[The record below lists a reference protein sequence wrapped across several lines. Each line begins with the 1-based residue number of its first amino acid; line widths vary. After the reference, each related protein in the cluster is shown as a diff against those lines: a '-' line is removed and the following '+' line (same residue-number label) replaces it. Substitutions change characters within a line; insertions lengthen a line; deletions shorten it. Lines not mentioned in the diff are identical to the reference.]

1 MKLPYNEKVI
11 EHFKDPHNVGEC
23 EDPDGKAIEGSPACG
38 DMVELTIKV
47 DEKTKVI
54 TDIKFR
60 SYGCASNIAT
70 GSIITDMAKGKTI
83 EEAKKITWKEASEE
97 LGGLPPLKVHC
108 SVLAVDALREAIRNY
123 EEKQG
128 ISTEFEPTTIEVINK
143 RLKHVMN
150 PLSGLDVI
158 RTHLIKDI
166 QIEGEEK
173 KTITIYIDLVED
185 HQFANA
191 IKEDIIEKLQHRQ
204 DVDKVV
210 IQFRK

>member
-1 MKLPYNEKVI
+1 MKLPYSEKVL

-47 DEKTKVI
+47 DEDTKVI
-54 TDIKFR
+54 KDIKFK

-83 EEAKKITWKEASEE
+83 EEAKEITWKEASDE
-97 LGGLPPLKVHC
+97 LGGLPAIKTHC

-128 ISTEFEPTTIEVINK
+128 ITEQFEPTTLEVVNK

-166 QIEGEEK
+166 KITGEEK
-173 KTITIYIDLVED
+173 KTITILIDIVEE

-191 IKEDIIEKLQHRQ
+191 IREDILEKLQHRQ
-204 DVDKVV
+204 DVEKV
-210 IQFRK
+210 IIEFRK